1 MKSLKITLL
10 VAVVCAIFASL
21 TPQQNPTEE
30 KDKNDQTIVKVTF
43 KKEKKGIKIPQQ
55 G

>member
-21 TPQQNPTEE
+21 TPQDNQPQDSE
-30 KDKNDQTIVKVTF
+30 KNNKTIVKVTLD
-43 KKEKKGIKIPQQ
+43 KEKIKIKVPNA
-55 G
+55 

>member
-21 TPQQNPTEE
+21 TPQDKPSQE
-30 KDKNDQTIVKVTF
+30 KEKNKETIVKVTF
-43 KKEKKGIKIPQQ
+43 KKEKLKIKVPNA
-55 G
+55 